1 MQVSLNL
8 TNYYGE
14 NPMNMSESFIPGALN
29 RLCQGKTNSYGANLA
44 NYIAGFTNADTPIDV
59 AYAAAAIE
67 CNGDR
72 DSAPFPTFAI
82 LGHMQTLMDR
92 IMWNARGLKIA
103 YDRAAKQEEESGGIY
118 GVELAQSKMDEV
130 GVTDIPLDRIRDAV
144 ESDYELLF
152 TTQVNIMAS
161 LGIDGEAFD
170 IDLLF
175 FNPSSLD
182 ETTETWVKLSPAETY
197 DEAML
202 AMDKIV
208 DELNAKANKTA
219 MAEFM
224 KNREELLKSRLAA

>member
-1 MQVSLNL
+1 
-8 TNYYGE
+8 
-14 NPMNMSESFIPGALN
+14 MNMSESFIPGALT

-72 DSAPFPTFAI
+72 DSAPYPTFAI

-92 IMWNARGLKIA
+92 IMWNARKLKIA
-103 YDRAAKQEEESGGIY
+103 YDRAAQQEAESGGIY
-118 GVELAQSKMDEV
+118 GVELAQNAMDEV
-130 GVTDIPLDRIRDAV
+130 GVTDISLDRIRDAV
-144 ESDYELLF
+144 QSDYELLF
-152 TTQVNIMAS
+152 QTQVNIMAS
-161 LGIDGEAFD
+161 LGIDGDVFD

-175 FNPSSLD
+175 FNPSTLD
-182 ETTETWVKLSPAETY
+182 EASDTWVKLTPAESY
-197 DEAML
+197 DDAML

-208 DELNAKANKTA
+208 DELKAKENKTA

-224 KNREELLKSRLAA
+224 KNRAAMLDARLAA